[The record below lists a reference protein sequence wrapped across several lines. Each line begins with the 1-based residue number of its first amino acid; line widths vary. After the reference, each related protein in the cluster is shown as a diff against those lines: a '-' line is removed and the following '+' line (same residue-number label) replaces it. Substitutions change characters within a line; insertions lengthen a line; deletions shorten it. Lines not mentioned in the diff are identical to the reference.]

1 MHSGSVD
8 FEELVY
14 SRRYVSADLGSDVGE
29 RQRAA
34 VSGPFRPLISEAR
47 KFRQM

>member
-1 MHSGSVD
+1 MHSGSND

-14 SRRYVSADLGSDVGE
+14 SRWYVSADLDSDVGE

-34 VSGPFRPLISEAR
+34 VAGLFHPLTSEGR
-47 KFRQM
+47 KFR